1 MSKFIFFHKS
11 RNTFGGMNL
20 QNNMLHINQPYAP
33 RLHARS
39 ARMQSI
45 PPQSGVMPCGSHR
58 YRGDGGTLP
67 TVAGLRPGGHPV
79 AGDVGRKKNLGD
91 FLRGFLTYIVWGYYI
106 MPPIPPPPI
115 GGIGA
120 GFSSFL
126 SAITHSVDRNIPA
139 TEAAF

>member
-1 MSKFIFFHKS
+1 MCAKRACRAF
-11 RNTFGGMNL
+11 R
-20 QNNMLHINQPYAP
+20 QNCMLALLACVRPGTKRRAVLCITRLPP
-33 RLHARS
+33 RK
-39 ARMQSI
+39 
-45 PPQSGVMPCGSHR
+45 C
-58 YRGDGGTLP
+58 TLP
-67 TVAGLRPGGHPV
+67 TVAAARLRAEHQYNALKEKPAAATLGN
-79 AGDVGRKKNLGD
+79 VGRKKNLGD

>member
-67 TVAGLRPGGHPV
+67 TVAGLRPGGHPLRWEML
-79 AGDVGRKKNLGD
+79 DVKK
-91 FLRGFLTYIVWGYYI
+91 TSEI
-106 MPPIPPPPI
+106 
-115 GGIGA
+115 
-120 GFSSFL
+120 FSEVF
-126 SAITHSVDRNIPA
+126 
-139 TEAAF
+139 